1 METNYPRLE
10 QPDLRWIKKF
20 FWFSLGISTSLAS
33 VIWLFAVGY
42 YLRSGEN
49 PFFTEGNHGNFFGT
63 IVETISGWS
72 LTFLLIYTMYTTV
85 RGKTLAKRNPQDF
98 THYLPR
104 MILLLLQVAMFV
116 ISFGACAILFD

>member
-1 METNYPRLE
+1 MESNYPRLE
-10 QPDLRWIKKF
+10 QPDVKWIKKF
-20 FWFSLGISTSLAS
+20 FWISLGISSGLAS
-33 VIWLFAVGY
+33 VIWLFAMGY
-42 YLRSGEN
+42 YLNWQEN
-49 PFFTEGNHGNFFGT
+49 PFYTEGNHGNFFGT

-72 LTFLLIYTMYTTV
+72 LVFLLAYIMYTTV
-85 RGKTLAKRNPQDF
+85 QGKNLAKRNPQDF